1 MTQLMRV
8 SVLALGALL
17 TASSIAAA
25 PHPPASVKVTFDRAG
40 VLDVRAEG
48 LADRA
53 NGRAL
58 SADDPVRIASIS
70 KLVVGLGVMRLVES
84 GVLDLDRDVST

>member
-25 PHPPASVKVTFDRAG
+25 PHPPASVVVTFD
-40 VLDVRAEG
+40 
-48 LADRA
+48 
-53 NGRAL
+53 
-58 SADDPVRIASIS
+58 
-70 KLVVGLGVMRLVES
+70 
-84 GVLDLDRDVST
+84 